1 MSTPIPRTITD
12 SYFSGRMKNRSLPES
27 RYDLTTYWGRVQ
39 HFAEVSS
46 PLLLFHSNET
56 IRRAQQALRD
66 YESGKREKSAELW
79 ADKQLVD
86 SSVHPDTG
94 EIVFLPFR
102 MSSYVLSNLV
112 VTVGMLTP
120 NLGTAGTLFWQ
131 VANQSLNVAVNTA
144 NANKSHPLTTSQ
156 LIKSYFAAVSASC
169 GVALGLNAL
178 VTRLQRVSPGTK
190 AILTRLIPFAAVVSA
205 GWLNVTLMRSS
216 EMIHGITVYDQET
229 NEPLGNS
236 KAAARRAV
244 FETAASR
251 AINAMPVMAVPP
263 LVLLKLQRTRFLRGR
278 SNFTVNAVNVG
289 LIAATSFAV
298 LPFALGIFPQR
309 RLISGDKLEPE
320 FKGKNVVFNR
330 GV

>member
-1 MSTPIPRTITD
+1 MTR
-12 SYFSGRMKNRSLPES
+12 KLPES
-27 RYDLTTYWGRVQ
+27 RYDLNTYWGRVQ
-39 HFAEVSS
+39 HFAEVSN
-46 PLLLFHSNET
+46 PVMLFHSNET
-56 IRRAQQALRD
+56 IKRAQQALRE
-66 YESGKREKSAELW
+66 YESGKREESKELW
-79 ADKQLVD
+79 NDKLLVD
-86 SSVHPDTG
+86 SSVHPDNG
-94 EIVFLPFR
+94 EIVLLPFR

-131 VANQSLNVAVNTA
+131 IANQSLNVAVNTA
-144 NANKSHPLTTSQ
+144 NANKSHPLSTSQ
-156 LIKSYFAAVSASC
+156 LIQNYLAAVTASC

-178 VTRLQRVSPGTK
+178 VPRLRRASPGLK
-190 AILTRLIPFAAVVSA
+190 AILKRLVPFAAVVSA

-216 EMIHGITVYDQET
+216 EMVKGITVFDKDT

-251 AINAMPVMAVPP
+251 AFNAMPIMAVPP
-263 LVLLKLQRTRFLRGR
+263 LVLMKLQKTRFLQGR
-278 SNFTVNAVNVG
+278 SKLAVNAVNVG

-298 LPFALGIFPQR
+298 LPFALGVFPQR
-309 RLISGDKLEPE
+309 RVISGDKLEPE
-320 FKGKNVVFNR
+320 FYGKTVSFNR